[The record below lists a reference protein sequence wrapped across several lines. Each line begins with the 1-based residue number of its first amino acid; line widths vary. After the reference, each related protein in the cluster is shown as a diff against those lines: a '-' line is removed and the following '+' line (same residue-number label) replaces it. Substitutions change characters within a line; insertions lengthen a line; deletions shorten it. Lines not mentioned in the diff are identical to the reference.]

1 MNKLLGFVLVVAVA
15 VAGYFAINYFFNS
28 CKIAPQQVVDIYQ
41 ILCIQEFMQGE
52 DTLDKVCNALNREK
66 GCKLQPGDEAAVEAF
81 ARKTV
86 EECAKKHLG
95 AENYCTDK
103 LGFSL

>member
-1 MNKLLGFVLVVAVA
+1 MNKLLVLVLVAVIA
-15 VAGYFAINYFFNS
+15 VAGYFGINYFFNS

-41 ILCIQEFMQGE
+41 VLCIQEFMQDPAVLE
-52 DTLDKVCNALNREK
+52 KVCVGLNREK
-66 GCKLQPGDEAAVEAF
+66 DCKLQPGDEAAVEAF

-86 EECAKKHLG
+86 EACAKKHLS
-95 AENYCTDK
+95 AEDYCTDK